1 MAVGDG
7 FNGYMGR
14 GAKLQKIH
22 GRWCL
27 ARSSRFTLSY
37 RVYLGLICIY
47 CRVTIN
53 LNFYHQISITNKS
66 TFFYQLPLPKIIG
79 NYHICSMS

>member
-47 CRVTIN
+47 CSYN
-53 LNFYHQISITNKS
+53 KFEFLSPNFYHKQINFFLPITV
-66 TFFYQLPLPKIIG
+66 T
-79 NYHICSMS
+79 